1 MLFEYSKNS
10 IVYLLKRF
18 HGAWWYRAC
27 YNTNL
32 NGRYY
37 EGGLVALKMNDFYR
51 NWTEYKVGFGQPSQN
66 HWIGNF
72 FNLMYIYTYN
82 NLTQIFSDV
91 FLFRETF

>member
-37 EGGLVALKMNDFYR
+37 EGGLVALKMNDGMAW
-51 NWTEYKVGFGQPSQN
+51 NSWHGAEYSLKKVE
-66 HWIGNF
+66 
-72 FNLMYIYTYN
+72 MR
-82 NLTQIFSDV
+82 V
-91 FLFRETF
+91 FRKSNSFKMFKF